1 MDTRKKALHSE
12 CQSCIKLGDGKC
24 EGKRSN
30 IPCLGYKSKEQHMQ
44 EVIKGIKSDLAKRKE

>member
-12 CQSCIKLGDGKC
+12 CQSCIKLVNSKCKGKT
-24 EGKRSN
+24 SN